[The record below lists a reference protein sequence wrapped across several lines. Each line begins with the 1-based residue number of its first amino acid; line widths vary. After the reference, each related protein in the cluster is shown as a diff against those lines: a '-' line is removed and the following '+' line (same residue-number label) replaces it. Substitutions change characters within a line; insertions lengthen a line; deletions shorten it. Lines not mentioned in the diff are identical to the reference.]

1 MTTKCRSACSGEPAD
16 LSQIQYRGGRGTGV
30 AANASGPGQVAGHV
44 PVPRRPFGQL
54 SRKVPPACYV
64 QAPQQGIGT
73 MMGRLS
79 ITETNEQ
86 VILSWLGLHAAFTKA
101 GLPETWQV
109 AIREVAGATAVSD
122 WLADFGSLDRPDGIL
137 PGAQLRNVLQLRP
150 GLT

>member
-1 MTTKCRSACSGEPAD
+1 
-16 LSQIQYRGGRGTGV
+16 
-30 AANASGPGQVAGHV
+30 
-44 PVPRRPFGQL
+44 
-54 SRKVPPACYV
+54 
-64 QAPQQGIGT
+64 

-86 VILSWLGLHAAFTKA
+86 VDPELVGPARRLHQGRPARDMASRDPR
-101 GLPETWQV
+101 GG
-109 AIREVAGATAVSD
+109 RRRSAVSD